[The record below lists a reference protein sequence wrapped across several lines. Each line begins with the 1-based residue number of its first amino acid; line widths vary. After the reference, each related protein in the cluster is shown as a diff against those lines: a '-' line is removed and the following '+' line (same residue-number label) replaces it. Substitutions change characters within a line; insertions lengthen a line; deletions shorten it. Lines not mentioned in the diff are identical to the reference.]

1 MHITHEKIEF
11 LTAFRYVYNLH
22 FILTRTGESQL
33 SARTKLIKMLRL
45 LQNYR
50 YICNRKSKLIFEH
63 NAKIINWKVNH
74 VILNCPVGT
83 HPRMKRKLEMCSS
96 SEKAVASGARK
107 ASVCTRRSLSH
118 GVTVDLTTICC
129 T

>member
-45 LQNYR
+45 LQ
-50 YICNRKSKLIFEH
+50 ITGIF
-63 NAKIINWKVNH
+63 A
-74 VILNCPVGT
+74 T
-83 HPRMKRKLEMCSS
+83 
-96 SEKAVASGARK
+96 EKA
-107 ASVCTRRSLSH
+107 SLF
-118 GVTVDLTTICC
+118 LNIMQK
-129 T
+129 